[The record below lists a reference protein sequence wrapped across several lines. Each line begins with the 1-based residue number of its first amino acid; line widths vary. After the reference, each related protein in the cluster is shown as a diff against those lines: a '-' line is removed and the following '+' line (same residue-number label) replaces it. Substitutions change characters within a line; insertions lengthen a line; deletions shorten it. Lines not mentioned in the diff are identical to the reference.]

1 MDLKTKKCCFTTN
14 TLRIKYTSCK
24 IANNLKEKSISQL
37 QLQGTRIEKYNMVKS
52 LYGKATTILPPIK
65 IHILIKKKNKK
76 RKSRI
81 KSYNVISMF

>member
-37 QLQGTRIEKYNMVKS
+37 QLQGTRIENTIWLRVCME
-52 LYGKATTILPPIK
+52 KATTILPPIK
-65 IHILIKKKNKK
+65 IHILIKKKKQKK
-76 RKSRI
+76 K
-81 KSYNVISMF
+81 KQD